1 MGKILNVGKESFMVE
16 VQTGEELVLVDFWA
30 DWCGPCK
37 MLTPILD
44 EISDEI
50 KVKICKV
57 NVDEEGELATE
68 FGIRSIPTILVFKNG
83 KEIDRIVGLRE
94 KEELVEKIKNY

>member
-1 MGKILNVGKESFMVE
+1 MGKILNVGRESFMAE

-83 KEIDRIVGLRE
+83 KEIDRIVGLRQ
-94 KEELVEKIKNY
+94 KEELIEKIKNY

>member
-1 MGKILNVGKESFMVE
+1 MGKILNVGKESFMAE

-83 KEIDRIVGLRE
+83 KEIDRIIGLRE

>member
-1 MGKILNVGKESFMVE
+1 MGKILNVGKESFMAE